1 MALHRLTR
9 TDARR
14 VAVLAQLLDATTAT
28 RDRLDTADVV
38 DVARRLTMFQLDQTA
53 AVAPSAELVAWG
65 RLGDRCALGDVE
77 HAADHLELVE
87 LQGMARPAEDI
98 ALYRADMEQW
108 LDKPNQKEWEEDV
121 RDWMA
126 ANEACRRDILAM
138 LRSDGPLPSSEFP
151 DTTVVPWRSSGW
163 NNDRNVRMLLD
174 LMVARGDVASAGTE
188 DGVGLWDLASRIYR
202 DDPVV
207 PVDEAQRLRNE
218 RRLAALGIARAS
230 ASEGGSAEP
239 NSVGDAGEPAEID
252 GVRGRWRVDPS
263 YLGQRFSGRLA
274 ILSPLD
280 RLIFDRK
287 RMVDLFDFD
296 YQLEMY
302 KPAAKRRWGY
312 WAMPILY
319 GDRLVGKIDARSD
332 RVAGVLRVN
341 AIHRDTEFSRS
352 MESKLDREVRALA
365 RWLDLELL
373 VEP

>member
-1 MALHRLTR
+1 
-9 TDARR
+9 
-14 VAVLAQLLDATTAT
+14 
-28 RDRLDTADVV
+28 
-38 DVARRLTMFQLDQTA
+38 MFQVDPTA

-77 HAADHLELVE
+77 HAVDHLELVE
-87 LQGMARPAEDI
+87 LRGMARPAEDI
-98 ALYRADMEQW
+98 ALYRADMEHW
-108 LDKPNQKEWEEDV
+108 VDKPDQTEWEEDV

-126 ANEACRRDILAM
+126 ANEACRHDILAM
-138 LRSDGPLPSSEFP
+138 LRSDGPLPAGDFP

-174 LMVARGDVASAGTE
+174 LMVARGDVASAGSD
-188 DGVGLWDLASRIYR
+188 DGVRLWDLASRIYR

-287 RMVDLFDFD
+287 RMVDLFEFD

-312 WAMPILY
+312 WAMPVLY
-319 GDRLVGKIDARSD
+319 GDELVGKIDARSD
-332 RVAGVLRVN
+332 RVAGVLRVH

-352 MESKLDREVRALA
+352 MESKLDRELRALA

-373 VEP
+373 VEHSATS